1 MLSSCHITTHQV
13 KYRHRRENDEDE
25 NFIALAPAEGDDFN
39 LENVLNKDKETRSLP
54 IVRLDSVN
62 NDDDDD
68 EENDEENDNSE
79 LKLVNDADNDEKYN
93 RYFDSIDINEE
104 RKRILND
111 TMYTSRSST
120 IVPVFGIEDDGGD
133 EDYIGK

>member
-1 MLSSCHITTHQV
+1 M
-13 KYRHRRENDEDE
+13 
-25 NFIALAPAEGDDFN
+25 
-39 LENVLNKDKETRSLP
+39 LNKDKETRSLP

-62 NDDDDD
+62 IDDDDD
-68 EENDEENDNSE
+68 EENDKSE
-79 LKLVNDADNDEKYN
+79 LKLVNDSDNDEKYN

-120 IVPVFGIEDDGGD
+120 TVPVFGIEDDGGD
-133 EDYIGK
+133 EDYIGKWYTFIKLYFSYPEIFQK

>member
-1 MLSSCHITTHQV
+1 M
-13 KYRHRRENDEDE
+13 
-25 NFIALAPAEGDDFN
+25 
-39 LENVLNKDKETRSLP
+39 LNKDKETRSLP

-120 IVPVFGIEDDGGD
+120 TVPVFGIEDDGGD
-133 EDYIGK
+133 EDYIGKWYTFIKLYFSNPDIPKIKLNVKNFFDD